1 MNGQRND
8 GAIAGANALMI
19 LSGLAGI
26 IAGAW
31 LAVEGE
37 WAGALGS
44 LLVIV
49 LAVGGLVA
57 VHERTGRP
65 TGDSSFTAPWSGAP
79 DWLKL
84 LEPTQVDRIRSYYA
98 AQRVA
103 EQYPGM
109 RVETEPPFPR
119 EILDSVRD
127 EFEELY
133 GRHETGQPGVP
144 RQGVPRQERS

>member
-79 DWLKL
+79 D
-84 LEPTQVDRIRSYYA
+84 
-98 AQRVA
+98 
-103 EQYPGM
+103 
-109 RVETEPPFPR
+109 
-119 EILDSVRD
+119 
-127 EFEELY
+127 
-133 GRHETGQPGVP
+133 
-144 RQGVPRQERS
+144 RQERS